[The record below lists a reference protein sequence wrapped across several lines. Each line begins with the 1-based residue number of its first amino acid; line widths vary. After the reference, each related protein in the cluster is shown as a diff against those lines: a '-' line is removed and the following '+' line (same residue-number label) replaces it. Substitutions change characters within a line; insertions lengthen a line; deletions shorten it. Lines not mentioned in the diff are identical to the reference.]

1 MAFTLLL
8 SACAPVG
15 ALPKPPP
22 SQRSPDRDWQY
33 AVYLLS
39 VGQDPSQA
47 QRYLERARAEGGV
60 QSPTDAALFDRDLAE
75 ARLFAGDLPGAA
87 AAARSGLAE
96 LAQRPTSAQLQ
107 LADRSLFERDLSAI
121 QAAANL
127 DSDELTQIAQF
138 GSDPPDADPWYL
150 LGWFYERAG
159 DTVQARTAY
168 QAYLELAPAWSFLRR
183 AAQMQHHAKDFV
195 S

>member
-1 MAFTLLL
+1 MIEVTFACTPPICAAMSPQKF
-8 SACAPVG
+8 SAATTCTTPFET
-15 ALPKPPP
+15 P
-22 SQRSPDRDWQY
+22 
-33 AVYLLS
+33 AVVPL
-39 VGQDPSQA
+39 QA
-47 QRYLERARAEGGV
+47 